1 MAATLALPPLAW
13 AQPDSTTRLSVDFPA
28 GGPADAI
35 ARLLARL
42 MAEGASSF
50 IVENKPGAS
59 GQLAPDVVRKSG
71 ADGAQ
76 LLVTPASIL
85 TLVPHLYDKPMYQ
98 SLQDFVTLG
107 HVCDHSL
114 ALAVNGASAIRTL
127 ADYIRAAQAQPEAA
141 HFATA
146 GTGTGMHLLGTLF
159 SRETGVKL
167 THVPYR
173 GTAPGPQDLMGGEIF
188 SSFNP
193 LPTMLELHRAGRI
206 RIIAVSNPGRG
217 ASLPNVPTFIELDLP
232 ALELVEWYGVFASAF
247 TKPQVLEHLRAQ
259 LAEALARPERATAA
273 ASWSWSLA
281 RCMACRCA
289 RCWRPITNA
298 WPGW

>member
-1 MAATLALPPLAW
+1 M
-13 AQPDSTTRLSVDFPA
+13 
-28 GGPADAI
+28 
-35 ARLLARL
+35 
-42 MAEGASSF
+42 
-50 IVENKPGAS
+50 
-59 GQLAPDVVRKSG
+59 RKSG

-146 GTGTGMHLLGTLF
+146 GTGTGIHLLGTLF

-173 GTAPGPQDLMGGEIF
+173 GTAPGPQDLMGGR
-188 SSFNP
+188 SARPS
-193 LPTMLELHRAGRI
+193 I
-206 RIIAVSNPGRG
+206 RCPPCSNCTAPG
-217 ASLPNVPTFIELDLP
+217 AS
-232 ALELVEWYGVFASAF
+232 ASS
-247 TKPQVLEHLRAQ
+247 R
-259 LAEALARPERATAA
+259 
-273 ASWSWSLA
+273 
-281 RCMACRCA
+281 
-289 RCWRPITNA
+289 
-298 WPGW
+298 

>member
-1 MAATLALPPLAW
+1 M
-13 AQPDSTTRLSVDFPA
+13 
-28 GGPADAI
+28 
-35 ARLLARL
+35 
-42 MAEGASSF
+42 
-50 IVENKPGAS
+50 
-59 GQLAPDVVRKSG
+59 RKSG

-114 ALAVNGASAIRTL
+114 ALSVNGASAIRML

-167 THVPYR
+167 TYVPY
-173 GTAPGPQDLMGGEIF
+173 
-188 SSFNP
+188 
-193 LPTMLELHRAGRI
+193 
-206 RIIAVSNPGRG
+206 
-217 ASLPNVPTFIELDLP
+217 
-232 ALELVEWYGVFASAF
+232 
-247 TKPQVLEHLRAQ
+247 
-259 LAEALARPERATAA
+259 
-273 ASWSWSLA
+273 
-281 RCMACRCA
+281 
-289 RCWRPITNA
+289 
-298 WPGW
+298 

>member
-59 GQLAPDVVRKSG
+59 GQLAPDVVRKLG

-167 THVPYR
+167 AHVPYR
-173 GTAPGPQDLMGGEIF
+173 GTAPGPQDLMGGQIF

-217 ASLPNVPTFIELDLP
+217 ASLPDVPTFTELDLP

-259 LAEALARPERATAA
+259 LAEALARPERARAA